1 MVTNVDGSVLNTVII
16 AEPDEL
22 REQSE
27 KVRQNA
33 NVMRTIWQEITHLV
47 NTTNTYWNG
56 EAAEHFRNAFNNYTD
71 VIESMA
77 SKVENQAVRLERI
90 AGVYDEAAIQTEQI
104 IEALPTDILK

>member
-1 MVTNVDGSVLNTVII
+1 MVTNVDGSVLNTMII

-47 NTTNTYWNG
+47 NTTNTYWN
-56 EAAEHFRNAFNNYTD
+56 
-71 VIESMA
+71 S
-77 SKVENQAVRLERI
+77 
-90 AGVYDEAAIQTEQI
+90 
-104 IEALPTDILK
+104 

>member
-1 MVTNVDGSVLNTVII
+1 MVTNVDGSVLNTMII

-77 SKVENQAVRLERI
+77 KYSLQGTTQGNGLTGGVPPVRFSM
-90 AGVYDEAAIQTEQI
+90 
-104 IEALPTDILK
+104 